1 MPAIQICGAGR
12 AGDGTN
18 THILTLGQALK
29 DMGAWVFIWREE
41 VYSNIQTRDSGFGL
55 RATDRPI
62 YGPDDEFDILEA
74 FDQGALVDITGEG
87 RVPPIARLRPGGVLI
102 YDSSPRLDYPNAG
115 YEVKPEVVA
124 DLLQN
129 RGIRVFGLPM
139 GQMAKQAFES
149 YIVRGTIALGV
160 IAEVLGILDKPFL
173 GRFRRTF
180 GDRSDLLEMNRQ
192 ALTLGRSYAQE
203 QGWQLPDMRVTF
215 APSAND
221 DRQIL
226 LGDEAVAA
234 GAIVAGCRFFAGY
247 PITPASEILE
257 YMAEKLPHFD
267 GAVVQADSELAAAH
281 HVLGASV
288 AGARSMTA
296 TSGPGFSLMQEAV
309 SASGINETPMV
320 IVVCQRGGP
329 GTGLPT
335 KIGQEDLNE
344 TIFGSHGDFARIVLA
359 ASEPQEAFYI
369 MEQVF
374 NLAEVYQCPVFLLL
388 DQMVAQSSYT
398 TPTLD
403 PSRFTIDRG
412 KLLGPEAI
420 AQLLKGNGRYKR
432 YELTADGISPRIIPG
447 TPGVTT
453 SYTNSNEHTEEGYV
467 TEEQAIRRA
476 MVEKRVIKRIALIR
490 KDPRLPRPRLF
501 GPPDAPIGFIGYG
514 GVYGPILE
522 AMARLEGEG
531 QRVKFLEVRTLWPLH
546 GREVRDFVRSCQKV
560 YVTEHSAGAQLRGL
574 IHREATGPMPRKL
587 RSILRYDGRLMT
599 PGYILN
605 QMREA

>member
-18 THILTLGQALK
+18 THILTLGQAFK
-29 DMGAWVFIWREE
+29 DLGAWVFIWREE

-55 RATDRPI
+55 RAADRPI

-74 FDQGALVDITGEG
+74 FDQGALVDTTGEG

-102 YDSSPRLDYPNAG
+102 YDSSTRLDYPNAG
-115 YEVKPEVVA
+115 YEVKPDVVG
-124 DLLQN
+124 DLL
-129 RGIRVFGLPM
+129 RSHRIRVFDLPM
-139 GQMAKQAFES
+139 GQMAKQTFQS

-160 IAEVLGILDKPFL
+160 IAEVLSIPDEPFL
-173 GRFRRTF
+173 SRFHRTF
-180 GDRSDLLEMNRQ
+180 GDRGDLLEMNRQ
-192 ALTLGRSYAQE
+192 ALTMGRSYAHE
-203 QGWQLPDMRVTF
+203 QGWQLPDMRIAFT
-215 APSAND
+215 AAAQD
-221 DRQIL
+221 DRQLL

-247 PITPASEILE
+247 PLTPASEILE
-257 YMAEKLPHFD
+257 YMAEKLPHFN
-267 GAVVQADSELAAAH
+267 GVVVQADSEMAVAH
-281 HVLGASV
+281 HILGASV

-296 TSGPGFSLMQEAV
+296 TSGPGFSLMQEAI
-309 SASGINETPMV
+309 SASGSNETPMV
-320 IVVCQRGGP
+320 IAICQRGGP

-344 TIFGSHGDFARIVLA
+344 TIFGGHGDFARIVLA
-359 ASEPQEAFYI
+359 ASEPEEAFYV

-388 DQMVAQSSYT
+388 DQMIAQSSYT
-398 TPTLD
+398 TPALD
-403 PSRFTIDRG
+403 PSHFTIDRG
-412 KLLGPEAI
+412 KLLGLEAV

-432 YELTADGISPRIIPG
+432 YQLTADGISPRVIPG

-453 SYTNSNEHTEEGYV
+453 CYINSNEHTEEGHI
-467 TEEQAIRRA
+467 TEEQAIRQA
-476 MVEKRVIKRIALIR
+476 MVEKRVIKRMALIR
-490 KDPRLPRPRLF
+490 KDPRLPRPRLL
-501 GPPDAPIGFIGYG
+501 GPADAPIGFIGYG
-514 GVYGPILE
+514 AVYGPILE
-522 AMARLEGEG
+522 ALAQLETEG
-531 QRVKFLEVRTLWPLH
+531 QRAKFLELRTLWPLH

-560 YVTEHSAGAQLRGL
+560 YVSEHSAGAQLRGL
-574 IHREATGPMPRKL
+574 IQREATGPMPRRL

-599 PGYILN
+599 PGYILS